1 MASPRAASLDRSMT
15 HLFFLLT
22 LAAYVGSFACYVS
35 YLVAGREWAGRIAT
49 ILLAAGLV
57 AHYFALLERS
67 RGLHT
72 VPYHDLSGSMSLF
85 GWLLALTYL
94 SLEVFHRQRSVGAL
108 VLPFVLAFFLFANVA
123 PPDHTAPVPAKGVV
137 FAFHVTLSILAYAAF
152 GLSCVLSV
160 IYLAQQRLL
169 HKHQGSNVLW
179 RLPPLD
185 LLDRMSQS
193 SVLVGLISI
202 AIGTVLGFV
211 WVDRLTGA
219 VWHYDPKY
227 AVTLLVLVAYAVY
240 LRLAGNPGWR
250 GARAS
255 QLCIFNFAIVIF
267 SFTVVNLFF
276 SHAHRYF

>member
-1 MASPRAASLDRSMT
+1 MD

-22 LAAYVGSFACYVS
+22 LAAYLGSFACYLG
-35 YLVAGREWAGRIAT
+35 YLAAGQEWAGRLGSA
-49 ILLAAGLV
+49 LLAGGLV

-67 RGLHT
+67 RDLHT
-72 VPYHDLSGSMSLF
+72 VPYHDLAGSMSLF

-108 VLPFVLAFFLFANVA
+108 VLPFVLAFFLFANAA
-123 PPDHTAPVPAKGVV
+123 PATHSAAVPAKGVA
-137 FAFHVTLSILAYAAF
+137 FALHVTLSILAYAAF

-169 HKHQGSNVLW
+169 QRHKIGSFLW

-193 SVLVGLISI
+193 SVLVGLIAI
-202 AIGTVLGFV
+202 TIGTALGFL
-211 WVDRLTGA
+211 WVDRLTGDI
-219 VWHYDPKY
+219 WHYDPKY
-227 AVTLLVLVAYAVY
+227 VVTLLVLFAYIVY
-240 LRLAGNPGWR
+240 LRLARNPGWR

-255 QLCIFNFAIVIF
+255 QVCIFNFAVVIF

-276 SHAHRYF
+276 SHAHRYL

>member
-1 MASPRAASLDRSMT
+1 MD

-22 LAAYVGSFACYVS
+22 LAAYLGSFAF
-35 YLVAGREWAGRIAT
+35 YLGYLAAGHEWAGRLASA
-49 ILLAAGLV
+49 LLAGGLV

-108 VLPFVLAFFLFANVA
+108 VLPFVLAFFLFSNAA
-123 PPDHTAPVPAKGVV
+123 PPGHNAAPVPARGVA
-137 FAFHVTLSILAYAAF
+137 FALHVTLSILAYAAF

-160 IYLAQQRLL
+160 LYLAQQRLL
-169 HKHQGSNVLW
+169 QKHKVGNFLW

-193 SVLVGLISI
+193 SVLVGLIAI
-202 AIGTVLGFV
+202 AIGTALGFL
-211 WVDRLTGA
+211 WVDRLTGE

-227 AVTLLVLVAYAVY
+227 VVTLLVLLAYVVY
-240 LRLAGNPGWR
+240 LRLARNPRWR

-255 QLCIFNFAIVIF
+255 QVCIFNFAVVIF

-276 SHAHRYF
+276 SRTHRYF